1 MNKAFLVLI
10 SFLPLT
16 ADAIECDNPAAICPN
31 CTLPFN
37 CFVNP
42 CTVVKCPALPEA
54 ECRTNYCEGCSA
66 HFFIGDKEVTD
77 HCSDLP
83 NPSVPTTNLPQS
95 LSNLPSQTKTSSSSS
110 FELTYDTLHPST
122 TFDVFSPSITP
133 SPSCYPIL
141 PSPFSYDPCERA
153 FCPKYP
159 NAVCIPEGHNATFHV
174 RRGRQEVT
182 NECFDLPNSCKR
194 YIKRRNPCYSPE
206 CQSSHNGQTRCQRNG
221 GVCENHYGWVVC
233 NPNPLCHGGKD
244 LQVPCVHGP
253 NCPECPGESTC
264 VFDHINDV
272 ATCCC
277 NDPLATCPNCT
288 LPFNCSINPCTFVK
302 CPALPEAECRTNF
315 CEGCLALFFIGDKE
329 VTDHCSDL
337 PNPSVPTT
345 DLPLSLSNLP
355 FQTETSSSSSFEL
368 TYDTLHPSIIFDV
381 SSPSIT
387 PSPSCYPIL
396 PSPFSYDPCERAFC
410 PRYPDAVC
418 IPEGHTATFHVRRG
432 RQEVTN
438 ECFDLPNSCKR
449 YIKRRNPCYSPE
461 CQSSRNGQT
470 RCQRNGG
477 VCENHYGWVV
487 CNPNPLC
494 QGGKDLQVPC
504 VHGPNCPEC
513 PGESICT
520 FDHINDVATCCCND
534 PLATCPN
541 CTLPFN
547 CSINPCTFVKC
558 PALPEAE
565 CRTNFCEGCLA
576 LFFIGDKEVT
586 DHCSDLPNPSVPTI
600 DLPLSLSNLP
610 FQTETSS
617 SSSFELTYD
626 TLHPSITFDVS
637 SPSITPSPSCY
648 PILPSPFSYDPC
660 ERAFCPRYPD
670 AVCIPEG
677 HTATFHVRRGRQEVT
692 NECFDLP
699 NSCKRYIKRRNPCY
713 SPECQSF
720 RNGQTRCQRNG
731 GVCENH
737 NGWVVC
743 NPNPLC
749 HGGKDLQVPCVHG
762 PNCPE
767 CPGESTCTF
776 DHINDVATCCCNDPL
791 ATCPNCVYP
800 SVCTVDPCR
809 VARCP
814 NVRRAECESNRCGGC
829 TARFFTGRGE
839 NRVEVTDRCY
849 ESCEDELCYD
859 DLCKPKK
866 GTGRYLST
874 CFRRGGSCRE
884 RNGWIICVSEEF
896 HF

>member
-16 ADAIECDNPAAICPN
+16 ADAVECDNPAAICPN

-77 HCSDLP
+77 HCSHLP
-83 NPSVPTTNLPQS
+83 NPSVPTTTLPQS
-95 LSNLPSQTKTSSSSS
+95 LSNLPFQTEKSSSSS
-110 FELTYDTLHPST
+110 SSDHFFVGD
-122 TFDVFSPSITP
+122 
-133 SPSCYPIL
+133 
-141 PSPFSYDPCERA
+141 
-153 FCPKYP
+153 K
-159 NAVCIPEGHNATFHV
+159 
-174 RRGRQEVT
+174 EVT
-182 NECFDLPNSCKR
+182 DHCSHLPNPS
-194 YIKRRNPCYSPE
+194 
-206 CQSSHNGQTRCQRNG
+206 
-221 GVCENHYGWVVC
+221 
-233 NPNPLCHGGKD
+233 
-244 LQVPCVHGP
+244 VP
-253 NCPECPGESTC
+253 T
-264 VFDHINDV
+264 
-272 ATCCC
+272 T
-277 NDPLATCPNCT
+277 T
-288 LPFNCSINPCTFVK
+288 LPQSLSNLPFQTEKSSSSSSSDHFFV
-302 CPALPEAECRTNF
+302 
-315 CEGCLALFFIGDKE
+315 GDKE

-337 PNPSVPTT
+337 PNLSVPTI

-368 TYDTLHPSIIFDV
+368 TYDTLHPSITFEV
-381 SSPSIT
+381 FSPSIT

-418 IPEGHTATFHVRRG
+418 IPEGHTATFH
-432 RQEVTN
+432 
-438 ECFDLPNSCKR
+438 F
-449 YIKRRNPCYSPE
+449 
-461 CQSSRNGQT
+461 
-470 RCQRNGG
+470 
-477 VCENHYGWVV
+477 
-487 CNPNPLC
+487 
-494 QGGKDLQVPC
+494 
-504 VHGPNCPEC
+504 
-513 PGESICT
+513 
-520 FDHINDVATCCCND
+520 
-534 PLATCPN
+534 
-541 CTLPFN
+541 
-547 CSINPCTFVKC
+547 
-558 PALPEAE
+558 
-565 CRTNFCEGCLA
+565 
-576 LFFIGDKEVT
+576 
-586 DHCSDLPNPSVPTI
+586 
-600 DLPLSLSNLP
+600 
-610 FQTETSS
+610 
-617 SSSFELTYD
+617 
-626 TLHPSITFDVS
+626 
-637 SPSITPSPSCY
+637 
-648 PILPSPFSYDPC
+648 
-660 ERAFCPRYPD
+660 
-670 AVCIPEG
+670 
-677 HTATFHVRRGRQEVT
+677 RRGRQEVT

-849 ESCEDELCYD
+849 ESCEDEPCYD

-874 CFRRGGSCRE
+874 CFWRGGSCRE